1 MKKIKKNHK
10 LLIEISFVLIPVFV
24 ALIIGVSLI
33 MYNSTVDGFLEAQN
47 ASMEVS
53 LTKSHDT
60 IEGLLY
66 DNDDFRKWCF
76 DQWEKIDK
84 LQPKQH
90 SSDEYTEY
98 YDYLHNYDGFG
109 GTVEFAEQMPS
120 DLKELYIDDR
130 YMMLCDYMK
139 SETVENKYDYMFVL
153 YVDDENFGKIL
164 CDYDPKTEGRTPY
177 DHYDIDKSKHPAI
190 EKILKDN
197 SNKISFERSEDFPGE
212 GNYYIAYKPIIF
224 DGKVRAVMGIVYN
237 WEDLR
242 TTMSNSM
249 LKARLLGIGGISLA
263 MVILLI
269 VLYRRSIKPL
279 TKIQGIVCDYTKN
292 KNSAEALERTAEITE
307 RNEFGL
313 LSDDISE
320 MVKEIDHYTEEN
332 IRIAGEKERAEKEL
346 YEAQVSVMVSQIQ
359 PHFMYNA
366 LSSIAMLCTVD
377 PETAQEAT
385 VEFADYLRGNMDS
398 LKQKAPVPFTA
409 ELEHLK
415 KYLYIEKLRFGKKLN
430 VEYDIQATEFVVP
443 QLSIQPLVENAV
455 KHGLGMKKNGG
466 TVTIATRD
474 AGEAFEVIIKDDGV
488 GFDTSAPRKED
499 GRSHVGMEN
508 TRKRLKD
515 MCGAD
520 VITTSVIGE
529 GTTVKVVLPKEV
541 QNNENTLR

>member
-33 MYNSTVDGFLEAQN
+33 MYNSTVDGFLEAQD

-120 DLKELYIDDR
+120 DLKELYIDNL

-153 YVDDENFGKIL
+153 YVDDDNFGKIL
-164 CDYDPKTEGRTPY
+164 CDYDPKIEGRTPY

-212 GNYYIAYKPIIF
+212 GNYYIAYKPIKF

-455 KHGLGMKKNGG
+455 KHGVGMKKKGG

-499 GRSHVGMEN
+499 GRSHVGIEN

-541 QNNENTLR
+541 QNNENALR

>member
-33 MYNSTVDGFLEAQN
+33 MYNSTVDGFLEAQD

-60 IEGLLY
+60 IEELLY

-120 DLKELYIDDR
+120 DLKELYIDNL
-130 YMMLCDYMK
+130 YMMLCDYMQ
-139 SETVENKYDYMFVL
+139 SETVENKFDYMFVL
-153 YVDDENFGKIL
+153 YVDDDNFGKIL
-164 CDYDPKTEGRTPY
+164 CDYDPKIEGRTPY

-269 VLYRRSIKPL
+269 VLYRRK
-279 TKIQGIVCDYTKN
+279 
-292 KNSAEALERTAEITE
+292 R
-307 RNEFGL
+307 R
-313 LSDDISE
+313 
-320 MVKEIDHYTEEN
+320 
-332 IRIAGEKERAEKEL
+332 
-346 YEAQVSVMVSQIQ
+346 
-359 PHFMYNA
+359 
-366 LSSIAMLCTVD
+366 
-377 PETAQEAT
+377 
-385 VEFADYLRGNMDS
+385 
-398 LKQKAPVPFTA
+398 KA
-409 ELEHLK
+409 H
-415 KYLYIEKLRFGKKLN
+415 
-430 VEYDIQATEFVVP
+430 
-443 QLSIQPLVENAV
+443 
-455 KHGLGMKKNGG
+455 
-466 TVTIATRD
+466 
-474 AGEAFEVIIKDDGV
+474 
-488 GFDTSAPRKED
+488 
-499 GRSHVGMEN
+499 
-508 TRKRLKD
+508 
-515 MCGAD
+515 
-520 VITTSVIGE
+520 
-529 GTTVKVVLPKEV
+529 
-541 QNNENTLR
+541 

>member
-33 MYNSTVDGFLEAQN
+33 MYNSTVDGFLEAQD

-60 IEGLLY
+60 IEELLY

-120 DLKELYIDDR
+120 DLKELYIDNL

-153 YVDDENFGKIL
+153 YVDDDNFGKIL

-455 KHGLGMKKNGG
+455 KHGVGMKKKGG

>member
-1 MKKIKKNHK
+1 MKQRKKNHK
-10 LLIEISFVLIPVFV
+10 LLIEISFVLIPVFA

-47 ASMEVS
+47 ASMVVS
-53 LTKSHDT
+53 LNMTHDN
-60 IEGLLY
+60 IVELLFS
-66 DNDDFRKWCF
+66 DDDFREWCF
-76 DQWEKIDK
+76 EHWENDPVFTGREINSEDYEIY
-84 LQPKQH
+84 Q
-90 SSDEYTEY
+90 E
-98 YDYLHNYDGFG
+98 YLHSYDGLG
-109 GTVEFAEQMPS
+109 DTVEFVQQMSPEV
-120 DLKELYIDDR
+120 KEIYINLEYSLLLNYLMD
-130 YMMLCDYMK
+130 
-139 SETVENKYDYMFVL
+139 ETESNKYDYLFML
-153 YVDDENFGKIL
+153 YVDGDNLGKVL
-164 CDYDPKTEGRTPY
+164 CDYDPNIQGRTNY
-177 DHYDIDKSKHPAI
+177 DRYNIDLSDHPAI
-190 EKILKDN
+190 DKIIKNN
-197 SNKISFERSEDFPGE
+197 SDKIEFERSEDFPSDGDH
-212 GNYYIAYKPIIF
+212 YIAYKPMLF
-224 DGKVRAVMGIVYN
+224 NGKVRAVMGIVYN

-269 VLYRRSIKPL
+269 VLYRRSIRPL
-279 TKIQGIVCDYTKN
+279 TKIQGIVCDYTRN
-292 KNSAEALERTAEITE
+292 KDSAEALERTADIKE

-332 IRIAGEKERAEKEL
+332 IRIAGEKERAQKEL

-366 LSSIAMLCTVD
+366 LSSIAMLCTID

-415 KYLYIEKLRFGKKLN
+415 KYLYIEQLRFGKKLN

-455 KHGLGMKKNGG
+455 KHGVGMKKKGG
-466 TVTIATRD
+466 TVTIATRETED
-474 AGEAFEVIIKDDGV
+474 AFEVIIRDDGV

-508 TRKRLKD
+508 TKKRLKD

-520 VITTSVIGE
+520 VITESVIGE
-529 GTTVKVVLPKEV
+529 GTTVRVVLPKEV